1 MSTQP
6 NSFFNVVM
14 PPLGQVEQLVQ
25 PMFINAA
32 HQQMPSPFCADGTH
46 TIQFLNGSVSI
57 VGRPLPPLCLTVV
70 AVDHRPHQQTPAGPL
85 PVTNVVL
92 RNGDGQRVEAS
103 AWQQQAGALAALNIG
118 STYWFTNCTARARY
132 QQLDCW
138 YRIGVDGKNAIVVPH
153 TAAPESTTPQN
164 GGLHDPFASTLEGQA
179 TTVQTGAGRTVN
191 QTHAPPA
198 AGPIEEEDENNNT
211 IDHRFGVPMRQQ
223 RRAAQLVGLR
233 ATRPIKDCFV
243 IERTTPMRNTIRNT
257 RGELCEI
264 RFLPLEDAQRPD
276 LVLETLIQH
285 LLDRVLE
292 GHPPPMLV
300 GLQLHPPGFDRPY
313 VIRLRP
319 PEQNNASALA
329 AAIERLNEQSAAGID
344 LLAGTTVT
352 KVLAVW
358 PLEPIRADAQRG
370 GGCDFDAEHHVSNT
384 VRSLVR
390 VVNPN
395 DRHCLARSVLLG
407 LRDRETRQPNG
418 GGRDTF
424 AAYAGRQ
431 DQHGA
436 PAVDLLRN
444 AGLPVDKQMYTLE
457 DVEQLQRWII
467 NEYGVGQ
474 IRLVV
479 FEKEQEYRIVF
490 KGEGVAA
497 HFNLCLLLERGHFN
511 YIGRIEQLFKIENYC
526 FDCERRATTRYHL
539 TGCKVVCRLCL
550 RFGAGFPCQ
559 PEQLPNGGSSS
570 RCWYRIGVDGKN
582 AIVVPHTAAPEST
595 TPQNGGL
602 HDPFASTLEGQATTV
617 QTGAGRTVNQ
627 THAPP
632 AAGPIEEEDE
642 NNNTIDHRFGVP
654 MRQQRRAAQL
664 VGLRATRPIK
674 DCFVIERT
682 TPMRNTIRNTR
693 GELCEIRFLPL
704 EDAQRP
710 DLVLETLIQ
719 HLLDRVLEGHPPPML
734 VGLQLHPPGFDR
746 PYVIR
751 LRPPEQ
757 NNASALAAAIERLNE
772 QSAAGIDLLAGTTV
786 TKVLA
791 VWPLEPIRADAQ
803 RGGGCDFDAEHHV
816 SNTVRSLVRVVN
828 PNDRHCLARSVLLGL
843 RDRETRQPNGGGR
856 DTFAAYAGRQDQHGA
871 PAVDLLRNAGLPV
884 DKQMYT
890 LEDVEQLQRWIINEY
905 GVGQI
910 RLVVFEKEQE
920 YRIVFKGEGVAAH
933 FNLCL
938 LLERGHFN
946 YIGRIEQLFK
956 IENYCFD
963 CERRATTRYH
973 LTGCKVVCRLCL
985 RFGAGF
991 PCQPEQLPNGGS
1003 SSRRCNE
1010 CGFVF
1015 PNDGCYDYHLA
1026 NMAPAPIDG
1035 RGQRQ
1040 RQPICQWR
1048 RFCRACG
1055 RVAYFGVHQ
1064 CAPLHRPAGPIDC
1077 RRCHGRHTLDE
1088 PCFIQPLLD
1097 RPAHQNNN
1105 NNNNNDDDDDDD
1117 DDADIL
1123 DDDEADD
1130 ELPLRLCFFDAETSQ
1145 ERPLQLNNQIAQKH
1159 VPLLIVA
1166 EVICEPCLRAGIS
1179 VNDGFGRRAPDCV
1192 CLCRMV
1198 RGQQLRQWSSPPFVN
1213 EAGDNTVPPN
1223 GAPTF
1228 NQRRFYFH
1236 SFDNEANDPIEQ
1248 FLLFLMKH
1256 GSKKAHTVCIAHNG
1270 GKYDFHLVLEA
1281 LHRRSIPPKRLCTT
1295 GLKIYSMKLRGL
1307 NQRRITFK
1315 DSINYFFCELDG
1327 LVKSF
1332 DLPQHLATVKP
1343 FFPYLYIQR
1352 QHLLRRLNGLP
1363 AIEHYSP
1370 DTMKVEKR
1378 TKFLRWH
1385 GDNNAD
1391 ANFQLREQLI
1401 LYCVNDVAILRE
1413 SVLRFRQLIGEHTQ
1427 GLDPFLC
1434 ASTAA
1439 GLALATLRR
1448 CFLPAN
1454 RLVHSP
1460 EGGYLRGRRASAESR
1475 RYIRFFELENEGAQV
1490 QCADWSI
1497 GEAHIEDSGYR
1508 VDGLWRRDPPLRPMA
1523 IEWMGCFYHGCPD
1536 CFPDRQQ
1543 KLAAGRTAEDLYE
1556 RTKRRL
1562 FELEHQHGCE
1572 LHVIWGCQWKERLRR
1587 DHELKQR
1594 YEAVFT
1600 PCPLDPRNDALR
1612 GGRTE
1617 PFKLHHVCADDEEV
1631 LCIDIV
1637 SLYPYVMKVNPFPV
1651 GNPRVLTR
1659 EVLLHPPTA
1668 PLPWTC
1674 PENNTFRG
1682 LLLVRVLA
1690 PRNIRVPLLG
1700 YRTKDERF
1708 TFPLC
1713 GVCADRRQQRPC
1725 RHGDDKRSWVCA
1737 YTHVELNK
1745 ALQLGY
1751 VVTDLFE
1758 VWDYAEWDDTLFSSY
1773 VNSFVG
1779 LKVQASGWPEGCD
1792 TEEQRQAFV
1801 AEFLRTEGIHLDP
1814 TKVAFNPG
1822 LRLIAKTLA
1831 NSLWGK
1837 LAQRV
1842 GHTEI
1847 QYTRTPAEFHK
1858 LIDDPTY
1865 DKLDFVHVSD
1875 HMDRV
1880 VVRKRPEFAKAPLT
1894 NCLPVA
1900 IFVTSYAR
1908 LHLYG
1913 YMEQVLALNNAELL
1927 YCDTDSIY
1935 YVNKIGA
1942 PCVPEGEALGQM
1954 KREHVDRRIVEFV
1967 AGGPKNYGIRHTARD
1982 GTDERANLK
1991 IRSFRLSYATQQ
2003 LINFDAMKELTL
2015 STYNIDGPI
2024 DDVIDNDELFV
2035 YGGGA
2040 HRAIRVS
2047 FPQIDRNVQADLFT
2061 REAHKDYRPFYAKG
2075 RVRPGM
2081 QTRPFGFVEDAPQPM
2096 NVEEQPP
2103 PPPPPAR
2110 RKRTLI
2116 EADPNQP
2123 GHSRWF

>member
-1 MSTQP
+1 
-6 NSFFNVVM
+6 M

-32 HQQMPSPFCADGTH
+32 HQQMPSPFCDDGTH

-70 AVDHRPHQQTPAGPL
+70 AVDHRPHQQTPAGLL

-103 AWQQQAGALAALNIG
+103 GWQHQAGALAALNIG

-153 TAAPESTTPQN
+153 FAAPQSTALQSD
-164 GGLHDPFASTLEGQA
+164 GLHHPFASTLGGQA
-179 TTVQTGAGRTVN
+179 TAVQTGAGRTVN
-191 QTHAPPA
+191 EARAPPA
-198 AGPIEEEDENNNT
+198 VGQIDDENNNT
-211 IDHRFGVPMRQQ
+211 LDHRFGVPIRARLPQ
-223 RRAAQLVGLR
+223 RRVAQLV
-233 ATRPIKDCFV
+233 TRPIEDCFV
-243 IERTTPMRNTIRNT
+243 IERTTPMRNTLRNT

-264 RFLPLEDAQRPD
+264 RFLPLEDAERPD

-319 PEQNNASALA
+319 PEQNNAAALA

-358 PLEPIRADAQRG
+358 PLEPIRADGQRG
-370 GGCDFDAEHHVSNT
+370 GACDFDAEHHVSNS
-384 VRSLVR
+384 VQSLVR

-395 DRHCLARSVLLG
+395 DRHCLARAVLLG

-424 AAYAGRQ
+424 TAYAGRQ

-436 PAVDLLRN
+436 QAVDLLRN
-444 AGLPVDKQMYTLE
+444 AGLPDDKQMYTLE

-467 NEYGVGQ
+467 NEHGVGH

-526 FDCERRATTRYHL
+526 FDCERRATTRYHM

-550 RFGAGFPCQ
+550 RCQMVGAVLVDVTNVASYFRMTVATTII
-559 PEQLPNGGSSS
+559 LPTWLPLRSMVEANANASQFVN
-570 RCWYRIGVDGKN
+570 GVDFVEP
-582 AIVVPHTAAPEST
+582 VVVS
-595 TPQNGGL
+595 L
-602 HDPFASTLEGQATTV
+602 ILASINV
-617 QTGAGRTVNQ
+617 
-627 THAPP
+627 
-632 AAGPIEEEDE
+632 
-642 NNNTIDHRFGVP
+642 
-654 MRQQRRAAQL
+654 
-664 VGLRATRPIK
+664 
-674 DCFVIERT
+674 
-682 TPMRNTIRNTR
+682 
-693 GELCEIRFLPL
+693 
-704 EDAQRP
+704 
-710 DLVLETLIQ
+710 
-719 HLLDRVLEGHPPPML
+719 
-734 VGLQLHPPGFDR
+734 
-746 PYVIR
+746 
-751 LRPPEQ
+751 
-757 NNASALAAAIERLNE
+757 
-772 QSAAGIDLLAGTTV
+772 
-786 TKVLA
+786 
-791 VWPLEPIRADAQ
+791 
-803 RGGGCDFDAEHHV
+803 HH
-816 SNTVRSLVRVVN
+816 S
-828 PNDRHCLARSVLLGL
+828 
-843 RDRETRQPNGGGR
+843 
-856 DTFAAYAGRQDQHGA
+856 
-871 PAVDLLRNAGLPV
+871 
-884 DKQMYT
+884 
-890 LEDVEQLQRWIINEY
+890 I
-905 GVGQI
+905 
-910 RLVVFEKEQE
+910 
-920 YRIVFKGEGVAAH
+920 
-933 FNLCL
+933 
-938 LLERGHFN
+938 
-946 YIGRIEQLFK
+946 
-956 IENYCFD
+956 
-963 CERRATTRYH
+963 
-973 LTGCKVVCRLCL
+973 
-985 RFGAGF
+985 
-991 PCQPEQLPNGGS
+991 
-1003 SSRRCNE
+1003 
-1010 CGFVF
+1010 
-1015 PNDGCYDYHLA
+1015 
-1026 NMAPAPIDG
+1026 
-1035 RGQRQ
+1035 
-1040 RQPICQWR
+1040 
-1048 RFCRACG
+1048 
-1055 RVAYFGVHQ
+1055 
-1064 CAPLHRPAGPIDC
+1064 APLDQLTVAV
-1077 RRCHGRHTLDE
+1077 GRHTLDE

-1105 NNNNNDDDDDDD
+1105 NNNDDDDDD

-1179 VNDGFGRRAPDCV
+1179 VNDGQGQRAPDCV
-1192 CLCRMV
+1192 CGTA
-1198 RGQQLRQWSSPPFVN
+1198 RGQQMRQWSSPPFVN
-1213 EAGDNTVPPN
+1213 GPGDNTVPPN

-1236 SFDNEANDPIEQ
+1236 SFDDEANDPIEQ

-1295 GLKIYSMKLRGL
+1295 GLKIYSMKLRGRH
-1307 NQRRITFK
+1307 QRRITFK
-1315 DSINYFFCELDG
+1315 DSINYFFCELDA

-1352 QHLLRRLNGLP
+1352 QHLLQRLNGLP
-1363 AIEHYSP
+1363 CVEHYAP

-1378 TKFLRWH
+1378 SKFLRWH
-1385 GDNNAD
+1385 GDNNNAD

-1427 GLDPFLC
+1427 GLDPFIC

-1508 VDGLWRRDPPLRPMA
+1508 VDGFWRRDPPLRPLA

-1556 RTKRRL
+1556 RTMRRL

-1651 GNPRVLTR
+1651 GNPMVLTR

-1713 GVCADRRQQRPC
+1713 GLCADRRQQRPC
-1725 RHGDDKRSWVCA
+1725 RHDDDKRSWVCA

-1858 LIDDPTY
+1858 LLDDPTY

-1913 YMEQVLALNNAELL
+1913 YMEQVLAMNNAELL

-2003 LINFDAMKELTL
+2003 LINFDVMKELTL

-2024 DDVIDNDELFV
+2024 DDVIDNDDLFI

-2047 FPQIDRNVQADLFT
+2047 FPQIDRNIQADLFT

-2081 QTRPFGFVEDAPQPM
+2081 QTRPFGYVEDAPQPM
-2096 NVEEQPP
+2096 NVEQHAQPP
-2103 PPPPPAR
+2103 PPPPPVR

>member
-1 MSTQP
+1 MRHISK
-6 NSFFNVVM
+6 
-14 PPLGQVEQLVQ
+14 
-25 PMFINAA
+25 
-32 HQQMPSPFCADGTH
+32 C
-46 TIQFLNGSVSI
+46 
-57 VGRPLPPLCLTVV
+57 RPLCLTVV

-103 AWQQQAGALAALNIG
+103 GWQHQASVLASLDIG
-118 STYWFTNCTARARY
+118 SAYWFTNCTARARY
-132 QQLDCW
+132 QHLDCW
-138 YRIGVDGKNAIVVPH
+138 YRIGVDGKTAIVVPH
-153 TAAPESTTPQN
+153 TAAP
-164 GGLHDPFASTLEGQA
+164 QA
-179 TTVQTGAGRTVN
+179 TTVQTGGGRTVN
-191 QTHAPPA
+191 QTLAPPA
-198 AGPIEEEDENNNT
+198 AGPIEEEDENNN
-211 IDHRFGVPMRQQ
+211 
-223 RRAAQLVGLR
+223 
-233 ATRPIKDCFV
+233 ATRPIEDCFV
-243 IERTTPMRNTIRNT
+243 IERTTPMRNTLRNT

-264 RFLPLEDAQRPD
+264 RFLPLEDAERPD

-319 PEQNNASALA
+319 PEQNNAATLA
-329 AAIERLNEQSAAGID
+329 AAIERLNEQSAAGIE

-358 PLEPIRADAQRG
+358 PLESVRADAQRG
-370 GGCDFDAEHHVSNT
+370 EAV
-384 VRSLVR
+384 
-390 VVNPN
+390 
-395 DRHCLARSVLLG
+395 VLL
-407 LRDRETRQPNG
+407 TR
-418 GGRDTF
+418 
-424 AAYAGRQ
+424 AGI
-431 DQHGA
+431 
-436 PAVDLLRN
+436 AVDKDL
-444 AGLPVDKQMYTLE
+444 YTLE
-457 DVEQLQRWII
+457 DVGHLQRLII
-467 NEYGVGQ
+467 NEHGVGQ

-497 HFNLCLLLERGHFN
+497 NFNLCLLLEHGHFN
-511 YIGRIEQLFKIENYC
+511 YVGRIEQLFKVPNYV
-526 FDCERRATTRYHL
+526 L
-539 TGCKVVCRLCL
+539 T
-550 RFGAGFPCQ
+550 
-559 PEQLPNGGSSS
+559 
-570 RCWYRIGVDGKN
+570 
-582 AIVVPHTAAPEST
+582 
-595 TPQNGGL
+595 
-602 HDPFASTLEGQATTV
+602 
-617 QTGAGRTVNQ
+617 
-627 THAPP
+627 
-632 AAGPIEEEDE
+632 
-642 NNNTIDHRFGVP
+642 
-654 MRQQRRAAQL
+654 
-664 VGLRATRPIK
+664 
-674 DCFVIERT
+674 
-682 TPMRNTIRNTR
+682 
-693 GELCEIRFLPL
+693 
-704 EDAQRP
+704 
-710 DLVLETLIQ
+710 
-719 HLLDRVLEGHPPPML
+719 
-734 VGLQLHPPGFDR
+734 
-746 PYVIR
+746 
-751 LRPPEQ
+751 
-757 NNASALAAAIERLNE
+757 
-772 QSAAGIDLLAGTTV
+772 
-786 TKVLA
+786 
-791 VWPLEPIRADAQ
+791 
-803 RGGGCDFDAEHHV
+803 
-816 SNTVRSLVRVVN
+816 
-828 PNDRHCLARSVLLGL
+828 
-843 RDRETRQPNGGGR
+843 
-856 DTFAAYAGRQDQHGA
+856 
-871 PAVDLLRNAGLPV
+871 
-884 DKQMYT
+884 
-890 LEDVEQLQRWIINEY
+890 
-905 GVGQI
+905 
-910 RLVVFEKEQE
+910 
-920 YRIVFKGEGVAAH
+920 
-933 FNLCL
+933 
-938 LLERGHFN
+938 
-946 YIGRIEQLFK
+946 
-956 IENYCFD
+956 
-963 CERRATTRYH
+963 
-973 LTGCKVVCRLCL
+973 
-985 RFGAGF
+985 
-991 PCQPEQLPNGGS
+991 LPNGGS

-1015 PNDGCYDYHLA
+1015 PNDGCYDYHFA

-1040 RQPICQWR
+1040 RQPICHWR
-1048 RFCRACG
+1048 RFCRICG
-1055 RVAYFGVHQ
+1055 RVAYANNHQ
-1064 CAPLHRPAGPIDC
+1064 CAPLHRPVGPIDC

-1097 RPAHQNNN
+1097 RTAHQ
-1105 NNNNNDDDDDDD
+1105 NNNDDDDDDD

-1166 EVICEPCLRAGIS
+1166 EVICEPCLRAGIN

-1198 RGQQLRQWSSPPFVN
+1198 RGQQMRRWSSPPFVN
-1213 EAGDNTVPPN
+1213 GAGDNTPHPE
-1223 GAPTF
+1223 GAPAF

-1236 SFDNEANDPIEQ
+1236 SFDDEANDPIEQ

-1315 DSINYFFCELDG
+1315 DSINYFFCELDA

-1352 QHLLRRLNGLP
+1352 QHLLQRLNGLP
-1363 AIEHYSP
+1363 AIEYYSP

-1385 GDNNAD
+1385 GDNDAD
-1391 ANFQLREQLI
+1391 SNFQLREQLI
-1401 LYCVNDVAILRE
+1401 MYCVNDVAILRE

-1475 RYIRFFELENEGAQV
+1475 RYIRFFELENDGAQV
-1490 QCADWSI
+1490 QCADWSV

-1508 VDGLWRRDPPLRPMA
+1508 VDGLWRREPPLRPLA
-1523 IEWMGCFYHGCPD
+1523 IEWMGCFYHGCPE

-1556 RTKRRL
+1556 RTMRRL

-1600 PCPLDPRNDALR
+1600 PCPLDPRTDALR

-1651 GNPRVLTR
+1651 GNPMVLTR

-1713 GVCADRRQQRPC
+1713 GLCADRRQQRPC
-1725 RHGDDKRSWVCA
+1725 LHGDDKRSWVCA

-1792 TEEQRQAFV
+1792 AEEQRQAFV

-1814 TKVAFNPG
+1814 TKMAFNPG

-1858 LIDDPTY
+1858 LLDDPTY

-1954 KREHVDRRIVEFV
+1954 KRELVDRRIVEFV

-1982 GTDERANLK
+1982 GADERANLK

-2024 DDVIDNDELFV
+2024 DDVIDNDDLFV

-2081 QTRPFGFVEDAPQPM
+2081 QTRPFGYVEDAPQPM
-2096 NVEEQPP
+2096 DVEQHAQPP
-2103 PPPPPAR
+2103 PLPPTER

-2116 EADPNQP
+2116 EADPTQP

>member
-1 MSTQP
+1 
-6 NSFFNVVM
+6 M
-14 PPLGQVEQLVQ
+14 PPLGHVEQLVQ

-118 STYWFTNCTARARY
+118 GTYWFTNCTARARY

-153 TAAPESTTPQN
+153 TAAPESTAPQS
-164 GGLHDPFASTLEGQA
+164 GGLHHSFASTLGGQA

-191 QTHAPPA
+191 QTRVPPA
-198 AGPIEEEDENNNT
+198 AGPVDDENNNT
-211 IDHRFGVPMRQQ
+211 IDHRFGVPMRHQ

-233 ATRPIKDCFV
+233 ATRPIEDCFV
-243 IERTTPMRNTIRNT
+243 IERTTPMRNTLRNT

-264 RFLPLEDAQRPD
+264 RFLPLEDAERPD

-319 PEQNNASALA
+319 PEQNNAAALA

-344 LLAGTTVT
+344 LLAGSTVT

-358 PLEPIRADAQRG
+358 PLEPIRADSQRG
-370 GGCDFDAEHHVSNT
+370 GGCDFDAEHHVSNS
-384 VRSLVR
+384 VQSLVR

-395 DRHCLARSVLLG
+395 DRHCLARAVLLG

-418 GGRDTF
+418 GGRDVF
-424 AAYAGRQ
+424 AAYAERQ

-436 PAVDLLRN
+436 QAVDLLRN
-444 AGLPVDKQMYTLE
+444 AGLPVDKQTYTLE
-457 DVEQLQRWII
+457 DVEQLQQWINNMNGI
-467 NEYGVGQ
+467 GQ

-490 KGEGVAA
+490 KGEGVA
-497 HFNLCLLLERGHFN
+497 
-511 YIGRIEQLFKIENYC
+511 
-526 FDCERRATTRYHL
+526 T
-539 TGCKVVCRLCL
+539 
-550 RFGAGFPCQ
+550 
-559 PEQLPNGGSSS
+559 
-570 RCWYRIGVDGKN
+570 
-582 AIVVPHTAAPEST
+582 ST
-595 TPQNGGL
+595 TLVALSNYSKCP
-602 HDPFASTLEGQATTV
+602 TTV
-617 QTGAGRTVNQ
+617 WTVSDEQMRVTTQLDVKLYVASAFDSVPDSRVNRNSCQ
-627 THAPP
+627 M
-632 AAGPIEEEDE
+632 IEA
-642 NNNTIDHRFGVP
+642 F
-654 MRQQRRAAQL
+654 L
-664 VGLRATRPIK
+664 VDATNVAS
-674 DCFVIERT
+674 FFRT
-682 TPMRNTIRNTR
+682 TTAIITI
-693 GELCEIRFLPL
+693 LPTWL
-704 EDAQRP
+704 
-710 DLVLETLIQ
+710 
-719 HLLDRVLEGHPPPML
+719 PPRSMAE
-734 VGLQLHPPGFDR
+734 V
-746 PYVIR
+746 
-751 LRPPEQ
+751 
-757 NNASALAAAIERLNE
+757 NANDNQFVNGVVS
-772 QSAAGIDLLAGTTV
+772 
-786 TKVLA
+786 
-791 VWPLEPIRADAQ
+791 
-803 RGGGCDFDAEHHV
+803 AEHVVV
-816 SNTVRSLVRVVN
+816 SLMQTTI
-828 PNDRHCLARSVLLGL
+828 SV
-843 RDRETRQPNGGGR
+843 
-856 DTFAAYAGRQDQHGA
+856 HHS
-871 PAVDLLRNAGLPV
+871 
-884 DKQMYT
+884 
-890 LEDVEQLQRWIINEY
+890 I
-905 GVGQI
+905 
-910 RLVVFEKEQE
+910 
-920 YRIVFKGEGVAAH
+920 
-933 FNLCL
+933 
-938 LLERGHFN
+938 
-946 YIGRIEQLFK
+946 
-956 IENYCFD
+956 
-963 CERRATTRYH
+963 
-973 LTGCKVVCRLCL
+973 
-985 RFGAGF
+985 
-991 PCQPEQLPNGGS
+991 
-1003 SSRRCNE
+1003 
-1010 CGFVF
+1010 
-1015 PNDGCYDYHLA
+1015 
-1026 NMAPAPIDG
+1026 
-1035 RGQRQ
+1035 
-1040 RQPICQWR
+1040 
-1048 RFCRACG
+1048 
-1055 RVAYFGVHQ
+1055 
-1064 CAPLHRPAGPIDC
+1064 APLDQLTVAVVMDGTHWTSPA
-1077 RRCHGRHTLDE
+1077 
-1088 PCFIQPLLD
+1088 
-1097 RPAHQNNN
+1097 
-1105 NNNNNDDDDDDD
+1105 
-1117 DDADIL
+1117 
-1123 DDDEADD
+1123 
-1130 ELPLRLCFFDAETSQ
+1130 FFDAETSQ

-1198 RGQQLRQWSSPPFVN
+1198 RGQQMRRWSSPPFVN
-1213 EAGDNTVPPN
+1213 RPGDNTVPPN

-1236 SFDNEANDPIEQ
+1236 SFDDEANDPIEQ
-1248 FLLFLMKH
+1248 FLIFLMKH

-1295 GLKIYSMKLRGL
+1295 GLKIYSMKLRGRH
-1307 NQRRITFK
+1307 QRRITFK
-1315 DSINYFFCELDG
+1315 DSINYFFCELDA

-1352 QHLLRRLNGLP
+1352 QHLLQRLNGLP

-1370 DTMKVEKR
+1370 DTMKIEKR

-1385 GDNNAD
+1385 ADNNTNAK
-1391 ANFQLREQLI
+1391 FQLREQLI

-1490 QCADWSI
+1490 QCADWSV

-1508 VDGLWRRDPPLRPMA
+1508 VDGLWRRDPPLRPLA
-1523 IEWMGCFYHGCPD
+1523 IEWMGCFYHGCPE

-1556 RTKRRL
+1556 RTMRRL

-1651 GNPRVLTR
+1651 GNPMVLTR

-1713 GVCADRRQQRPC
+1713 GLCADRRQQRPC
-1725 RHGDDKRSWVCA
+1725 RHDDDKRSWVCA

-1779 LKVQASGWPEGCD
+1779 LKVQASGWPEGCE

-1858 LIDDPTY
+1858 LLDDPTY

-1927 YCDTDSIY
+1927 YCD
-1935 YVNKIGA
+1935 
-1942 PCVPEGEALGQM
+1942 
-1954 KREHVDRRIVEFV
+1954 
-1967 AGGPKNYGIRHTARD
+1967 
-1982 GTDERANLK
+1982 
-1991 IRSFRLSYATQQ
+1991 LS
-2003 LINFDAMKELTL
+2003 
-2015 STYNIDGPI
+2015 ST
-2024 DDVIDNDELFV
+2024 V
-2035 YGGGA
+2035 
-2040 HRAIRVS
+2040 
-2047 FPQIDRNVQADLFT
+2047 
-2061 REAHKDYRPFYAKG
+2061 
-2075 RVRPGM
+2075 
-2081 QTRPFGFVEDAPQPM
+2081 
-2096 NVEEQPP
+2096 
-2103 PPPPPAR
+2103 
-2110 RKRTLI
+2110 
-2116 EADPNQP
+2116 
-2123 GHSRWF
+2123 

>member
-6 NSFFNVVM
+6 SGFFNVAM

-32 HQQMPSPFCADGTH
+32 HQQMPSLFCDDGTH

-103 AWQQQAGALAALNIG
+103 GWQHQAGALAALNIG

-138 YRIGVDGKNAIVVPH
+138 YRIGVDGKNVIVVPH
-153 TAAPESTTPQN
+153 TAAPQSTGPQS
-164 GGLHDPFASTLEGQA
+164 GGLHHPFDSTLGRQA

-191 QTHAPPA
+191 QTRAPPA
-198 AGPIEEEDENNNT
+198 TGPIEDENNNT
-211 IDHRFGVPMRQQ
+211 IEHRFGVPMRHQ
-223 RRAAQLVGLR
+223 RRAAQLV
-233 ATRPIKDCFV
+233 AD
-243 IERTTPMRNTIRNT
+243 
-257 RGELCEI
+257 
-264 RFLPLEDAQRPD
+264 DANAQ
-276 LVLETLIQH
+276 
-285 LLDRVLE
+285 
-292 GHPPPMLV
+292 HPPQHQGRTLRNPLLAS
-300 GLQLHPPGFDRPY
+300 GRRLAARPRARGANSTLARPCAGRSPASDAF
-313 VIRLRP
+313 IRLRP
-319 PEQNNASALA
+319 PEQNNAAALA

-344 LLAGTTVT
+344 LLAGITVT

-436 PAVDLLRN
+436 QAVDLLRN

-457 DVEQLQRWII
+457 DVEQLQQWII

-526 FDCERRATTRYHL
+526 FDCA
-539 TGCKVVCRLCL
+539 
-550 RFGAGFPCQ
+550 
-559 PEQLPNGGSSS
+559 
-570 RCWYRIGVDGKN
+570 
-582 AIVVPHTAAPEST
+582 
-595 TPQNGGL
+595 
-602 HDPFASTLEGQATTV
+602 
-617 QTGAGRTVNQ
+617 
-627 THAPP
+627 
-632 AAGPIEEEDE
+632 
-642 NNNTIDHRFGVP
+642 
-654 MRQQRRAAQL
+654 
-664 VGLRATRPIK
+664 
-674 DCFVIERT
+674 
-682 TPMRNTIRNTR
+682 
-693 GELCEIRFLPL
+693 
-704 EDAQRP
+704 
-710 DLVLETLIQ
+710 
-719 HLLDRVLEGHPPPML
+719 
-734 VGLQLHPPGFDR
+734 
-746 PYVIR
+746 
-751 LRPPEQ
+751 
-757 NNASALAAAIERLNE
+757 
-772 QSAAGIDLLAGTTV
+772 
-786 TKVLA
+786 
-791 VWPLEPIRADAQ
+791 
-803 RGGGCDFDAEHHV
+803 
-816 SNTVRSLVRVVN
+816 
-828 PNDRHCLARSVLLGL
+828 
-843 RDRETRQPNGGGR
+843 
-856 DTFAAYAGRQDQHGA
+856 
-871 PAVDLLRNAGLPV
+871 
-884 DKQMYT
+884 
-890 LEDVEQLQRWIINEY
+890 
-905 GVGQI
+905 
-910 RLVVFEKEQE
+910 
-920 YRIVFKGEGVAAH
+920 
-933 FNLCL
+933 
-938 LLERGHFN
+938 
-946 YIGRIEQLFK
+946 
-956 IENYCFD
+956 
-963 CERRATTRYH
+963 RRATTRYH

-1088 PCFIQPLLD
+1088 PCFIQPLLG
-1097 RPAHQNNN
+1097 RPAHQN
-1105 NNNNNDDDDDDD
+1105 NNNNNDDDDDDND

-1370 DTMKVEKR
+1370 DTMKIEKR

-1391 ANFQLREQLI
+1391 AKNTPKAL
-1401 LYCVNDVAILRE
+1401 
-1413 SVLRFRQLIGEHTQ
+1413 T
-1427 GLDPFLC
+1427 PFS
-1434 ASTAA
+1434 A
-1439 GLALATLRR
+1439 LRR
-1448 CFLPAN
+1448 PPA
-1454 RLVHSP
+1454 SP
-1460 EGGYLRGRRASAESR
+1460 SR
-1475 RYIRFFELENEGAQV
+1475 RSAAASSPPTVWCTHQKAATF
-1490 QCADWSI
+1490 
-1497 GEAHIEDSGYR
+1497 
-1508 VDGLWRRDPPLRPMA
+1508 VDD
-1523 IEWMGCFYHGCPD
+1523 
-1536 CFPDRQQ
+1536 
-1543 KLAAGRTAEDLYE
+1543 
-1556 RTKRRL
+1556 
-1562 FELEHQHGCE
+1562 
-1572 LHVIWGCQWKERLRR
+1572 
-1587 DHELKQR
+1587 
-1594 YEAVFT
+1594 
-1600 PCPLDPRNDALR
+1600 
-1612 GGRTE
+1612 GGR
-1617 PFKLHHVCADDEEV
+1617 P
-1631 LCIDIV
+1631 
-1637 SLYPYVMKVNPFPV
+1637 
-1651 GNPRVLTR
+1651 
-1659 EVLLHPPTA
+1659 
-1668 PLPWTC
+1668 
-1674 PENNTFRG
+1674 
-1682 LLLVRVLA
+1682 LA
-1690 PRNIRVPLLG
+1690 P
-1700 YRTKDERF
+1700 
-1708 TFPLC
+1708 
-1713 GVCADRRQQRPC
+1713 
-1725 RHGDDKRSWVCA
+1725 
-1737 YTHVELNK
+1737 
-1745 ALQLGY
+1745 
-1751 VVTDLFE
+1751 
-1758 VWDYAEWDDTLFSSY
+1758 
-1773 VNSFVG
+1773 
-1779 LKVQASGWPEGCD
+1779 
-1792 TEEQRQAFV
+1792 
-1801 AEFLRTEGIHLDP
+1801 
-1814 TKVAFNPG
+1814 
-1822 LRLIAKTLA
+1822 
-1831 NSLWGK
+1831 
-1837 LAQRV
+1837 
-1842 GHTEI
+1842 
-1847 QYTRTPAEFHK
+1847 
-1858 LIDDPTY
+1858 
-1865 DKLDFVHVSD
+1865 
-1875 HMDRV
+1875 
-1880 VVRKRPEFAKAPLT
+1880 
-1894 NCLPVA
+1894 
-1900 IFVTSYAR
+1900 
-1908 LHLYG
+1908 
-1913 YMEQVLALNNAELL
+1913 
-1927 YCDTDSIY
+1927 
-1935 YVNKIGA
+1935 
-1942 PCVPEGEALGQM
+1942 
-1954 KREHVDRRIVEFV
+1954 
-1967 AGGPKNYGIRHTARD
+1967 
-1982 GTDERANLK
+1982 
-1991 IRSFRLSYATQQ
+1991 
-2003 LINFDAMKELTL
+2003 
-2015 STYNIDGPI
+2015 
-2024 DDVIDNDELFV
+2024 
-2035 YGGGA
+2035 
-2040 HRAIRVS
+2040 
-2047 FPQIDRNVQADLFT
+2047 
-2061 REAHKDYRPFYAKG
+2061 
-2075 RVRPGM
+2075 
-2081 QTRPFGFVEDAPQPM
+2081 
-2096 NVEEQPP
+2096 
-2103 PPPPPAR
+2103 
-2110 RKRTLI
+2110 
-2116 EADPNQP
+2116 
-2123 GHSRWF
+2123 

>member
-32 HQQMPSPFCADGTH
+32 HQQMPV
-46 TIQFLNGSVSI
+46 FL
-57 VGRPLPPLCLTVV
+57 PLCLTVV

-153 TAAPESTTPQN
+153 TAAPESTAPQN

-198 AGPIEEEDENNNT
+198 AGPIEEEDENNN
-211 IDHRFGVPMRQQ
+211 
-223 RRAAQLVGLR
+223 

-292 GHPPPMLV
+292 DHPPPMLV

-370 GGCDFDAEHHVSNT
+370 GACDFDAEHHVSNS
-384 VRSLVR
+384 VQSLVR

-395 DRHCLARSVLLG
+395 DRHCLARAVLLG

-424 AAYAGRQ
+424 TAYAGRQ

-436 PAVDLLRN
+436 QAVDLLRN
-444 AGLPVDKQMYTLE
+444 AGLPDDKQMYTLE

-467 NEYGVGQ
+467 NEHGVGH

-526 FDCERRATTRYHL
+526 FDCERRATTRYH
-539 TGCKVVCRLCL
+539 
-550 RFGAGFPCQ
+550 
-559 PEQLPNGGSSS
+559 
-570 RCWYRIGVDGKN
+570 
-582 AIVVPHTAAPEST
+582 
-595 TPQNGGL
+595 
-602 HDPFASTLEGQATTV
+602 
-617 QTGAGRTVNQ
+617 
-627 THAPP
+627 
-632 AAGPIEEEDE
+632 
-642 NNNTIDHRFGVP
+642 
-654 MRQQRRAAQL
+654 M
-664 VGLRATRPIK
+664 
-674 DCFVIERT
+674 
-682 TPMRNTIRNTR
+682 
-693 GELCEIRFLPL
+693 
-704 EDAQRP
+704 
-710 DLVLETLIQ
+710 
-719 HLLDRVLEGHPPPML
+719 
-734 VGLQLHPPGFDR
+734 
-746 PYVIR
+746 
-751 LRPPEQ
+751 
-757 NNASALAAAIERLNE
+757 
-772 QSAAGIDLLAGTTV
+772 
-786 TKVLA
+786 
-791 VWPLEPIRADAQ
+791 
-803 RGGGCDFDAEHHV
+803 
-816 SNTVRSLVRVVN
+816 
-828 PNDRHCLARSVLLGL
+828 
-843 RDRETRQPNGGGR
+843 
-856 DTFAAYAGRQDQHGA
+856 
-871 PAVDLLRNAGLPV
+871 
-884 DKQMYT
+884 
-890 LEDVEQLQRWIINEY
+890 
-905 GVGQI
+905 
-910 RLVVFEKEQE
+910 
-920 YRIVFKGEGVAAH
+920 
-933 FNLCL
+933 
-938 LLERGHFN
+938 
-946 YIGRIEQLFK
+946 
-956 IENYCFD
+956 
-963 CERRATTRYH
+963 
-973 LTGCKVVCRLCL
+973 TGCKVVCRLCL

-1003 SSRRCNE
+1003 SSRRCDE

-1015 PNDGCYDYHLA
+1015 PNDGCYNYHLA

-1064 CAPLHRPAGPIDC
+1064 CAPLHRPDGPIDC

-1097 RPAHQNNN
+1097 RPAHQNNNNNN

-1523 IEWMGCFYHGCPD
+1523 IEWMGCFYHGYPD

-1556 RTKRRL
+1556 RTMRRL
-1562 FELEHQHGCE
+1562 FELEQ
-1572 LHVIWGCQWKERLRR
+1572 
-1587 DHELKQR
+1587 
-1594 YEAVFT
+1594 
-1600 PCPLDPRNDALR
+1600 
-1612 GGRTE
+1612 
-1617 PFKLHHVCADDEEV
+1617 
-1631 LCIDIV
+1631 
-1637 SLYPYVMKVNPFPV
+1637 
-1651 GNPRVLTR
+1651 
-1659 EVLLHPPTA
+1659 
-1668 PLPWTC
+1668 
-1674 PENNTFRG
+1674 
-1682 LLLVRVLA
+1682 
-1690 PRNIRVPLLG
+1690 
-1700 YRTKDERF
+1700 
-1708 TFPLC
+1708 
-1713 GVCADRRQQRPC
+1713 
-1725 RHGDDKRSWVCA
+1725 
-1737 YTHVELNK
+1737 
-1745 ALQLGY
+1745 
-1751 VVTDLFE
+1751 
-1758 VWDYAEWDDTLFSSY
+1758 
-1773 VNSFVG
+1773 
-1779 LKVQASGWPEGCD
+1779 
-1792 TEEQRQAFV
+1792 
-1801 AEFLRTEGIHLDP
+1801 
-1814 TKVAFNPG
+1814 
-1822 LRLIAKTLA
+1822 
-1831 NSLWGK
+1831 
-1837 LAQRV
+1837 
-1842 GHTEI
+1842 
-1847 QYTRTPAEFHK
+1847 
-1858 LIDDPTY
+1858 
-1865 DKLDFVHVSD
+1865 
-1875 HMDRV
+1875 
-1880 VVRKRPEFAKAPLT
+1880 
-1894 NCLPVA
+1894 
-1900 IFVTSYAR
+1900 TS
-1908 LHLYG
+1908 
-1913 YMEQVLALNNAELL
+1913 
-1927 YCDTDSIY
+1927 
-1935 YVNKIGA
+1935 
-1942 PCVPEGEALGQM
+1942 
-1954 KREHVDRRIVEFV
+1954 
-1967 AGGPKNYGIRHTARD
+1967 
-1982 GTDERANLK
+1982 
-1991 IRSFRLSYATQQ
+1991 
-2003 LINFDAMKELTL
+2003 
-2015 STYNIDGPI
+2015 
-2024 DDVIDNDELFV
+2024 
-2035 YGGGA
+2035 
-2040 HRAIRVS
+2040 
-2047 FPQIDRNVQADLFT
+2047 
-2061 REAHKDYRPFYAKG
+2061 
-2075 RVRPGM
+2075 M
-2081 QTRPFGFVEDAPQPM
+2081 Q
-2096 NVEEQPP
+2096 
-2103 PPPPPAR
+2103 
-2110 RKRTLI
+2110 
-2116 EADPNQP
+2116 
-2123 GHSRWF
+2123 

>member
-1 MSTQP
+1 
-6 NSFFNVVM
+6 M
-14 PPLGQVEQLVQ
+14 PPLGHVEQLVQ

-138 YRIGVDGKNAIVVPH
+138 YRIGVNGKNAIVVPH
-153 TAAPESTTPQN
+153 TAAPESTAPQSD
-164 GGLHDPFASTLEGQA
+164 GLHHPFASTLGGQA
-179 TTVQTGAGRTVN
+179 TAVQTGAGRTVN
-191 QTHAPPA
+191 QTRVPPA
-198 AGPIEEEDENNNT
+198 AGPVDDENNNT
-211 IDHRFGVPMRQQ
+211 IDHRFGVPIRARLPQ

-233 ATRPIKDCFV
+233 ATRPIEDCFV
-243 IERTTPMRNTIRNT
+243 IERTTPMRNTLRNT
-257 RGELCEI
+257 KGELCEI

-384 VRSLVR
+384 MQSLVR

-395 DRHCLARSVLLG
+395 DRHCLARAVLLG

-418 GGRDTF
+418 GGRDAF

-431 DQHGA
+431 DEHGA
-436 PAVDLLRN
+436 QAMDLLRN

-457 DVEQLQRWII
+457 DVQQLQQWINNMNGI
-467 NEYGVGQ
+467 GQ

-490 KGEGVAA
+490 KGDGMAA
-497 HFNLCLLLERGHFN
+497 RFNLCLLLEHGHFN
-511 YIGRIEQLFKIENYC
+511 YVGRIEQL
-526 FDCERRATTRYHL
+526 
-539 TGCKVVCRLCL
+539 
-550 RFGAGFPCQ
+550 
-559 PEQLPNGGSSS
+559 
-570 RCWYRIGVDGKN
+570 
-582 AIVVPHTAAPEST
+582 
-595 TPQNGGL
+595 
-602 HDPFASTLEGQATTV
+602 
-617 QTGAGRTVNQ
+617 
-627 THAPP
+627 
-632 AAGPIEEEDE
+632 
-642 NNNTIDHRFGVP
+642 
-654 MRQQRRAAQL
+654 
-664 VGLRATRPIK
+664 
-674 DCFVIERT
+674 
-682 TPMRNTIRNTR
+682 
-693 GELCEIRFLPL
+693 
-704 EDAQRP
+704 
-710 DLVLETLIQ
+710 
-719 HLLDRVLEGHPPPML
+719 
-734 VGLQLHPPGFDR
+734 
-746 PYVIR
+746 
-751 LRPPEQ
+751 
-757 NNASALAAAIERLNE
+757 
-772 QSAAGIDLLAGTTV
+772 
-786 TKVLA
+786 
-791 VWPLEPIRADAQ
+791 
-803 RGGGCDFDAEHHV
+803 
-816 SNTVRSLVRVVN
+816 
-828 PNDRHCLARSVLLGL
+828 
-843 RDRETRQPNGGGR
+843 
-856 DTFAAYAGRQDQHGA
+856 
-871 PAVDLLRNAGLPV
+871 
-884 DKQMYT
+884 
-890 LEDVEQLQRWIINEY
+890 
-905 GVGQI
+905 
-910 RLVVFEKEQE
+910 
-920 YRIVFKGEGVAAH
+920 
-933 FNLCL
+933 
-938 LLERGHFN
+938 
-946 YIGRIEQLFK
+946 
-956 IENYCFD
+956 
-963 CERRATTRYH
+963 
-973 LTGCKVVCRLCL
+973 
-985 RFGAGF
+985 
-991 PCQPEQLPNGGS
+991 
-1003 SSRRCNE
+1003 
-1010 CGFVF
+1010 
-1015 PNDGCYDYHLA
+1015 
-1026 NMAPAPIDG
+1026 
-1035 RGQRQ
+1035 
-1040 RQPICQWR
+1040 
-1048 RFCRACG
+1048 
-1055 RVAYFGVHQ
+1055 
-1064 CAPLHRPAGPIDC
+1064 
-1077 RRCHGRHTLDE
+1077 
-1088 PCFIQPLLD
+1088 
-1097 RPAHQNNN
+1097 
-1105 NNNNNDDDDDDD
+1105 
-1117 DDADIL
+1117 
-1123 DDDEADD
+1123 
-1130 ELPLRLCFFDAETSQ
+1130 
-1145 ERPLQLNNQIAQKH
+1145 
-1159 VPLLIVA
+1159 
-1166 EVICEPCLRAGIS
+1166 
-1179 VNDGFGRRAPDCV
+1179 
-1192 CLCRMV
+1192 
-1198 RGQQLRQWSSPPFVN
+1198 
-1213 EAGDNTVPPN
+1213 
-1223 GAPTF
+1223 
-1228 NQRRFYFH
+1228 
-1236 SFDNEANDPIEQ
+1236 
-1248 FLLFLMKH
+1248 
-1256 GSKKAHTVCIAHNG
+1256 
-1270 GKYDFHLVLEA
+1270 
-1281 LHRRSIPPKRLCTT
+1281 
-1295 GLKIYSMKLRGL
+1295 
-1307 NQRRITFK
+1307 FK
-1315 DSINYFFCELDG
+1315 DSINYFFCELDA

-1352 QHLLRRLNGLP
+1352 QHLLQRLNGLP
-1363 AIEHYSP
+1363 SVEHYAP

-1378 TKFLRWH
+1378 AKFLRWH
-1385 GDNNAD
+1385 GENNNNN

-1508 VDGLWRRDPPLRPMA
+1508 VDGFWRRDPPLRPLA

-1556 RTKRRL
+1556 RTMRRL

-1651 GNPRVLTR
+1651 GNPMVLTR

-1725 RHGDDKRSWVCA
+1725 RHDDDKRSWVCA

-1858 LIDDPTY
+1858 LLDDPTY

-1913 YMEQVLALNNAELL
+1913 YMEQVLAMNNAELL

-2024 DDVIDNDELFV
+2024 DDVIDNDDLFI

-2047 FPQIDRNVQADLFT
+2047 FPQIDRNIQADLFT

-2081 QTRPFGFVEDAPQPM
+2081 QTRPFGYVEDAPQPM
-2096 NVEEQPP
+2096 NVEQHAQPP
-2103 PPPPPAR
+2103 PPPPVR

-2123 GHSRWF
+2123 GHS

>member
-1 MSTQP
+1 MVRISTRTPPYYHAYASP
-6 NSFFNVVM
+6 NGTVLPRVRQTTYASPNGTVPARARHRITMRTPNDVRVTQWNRTSTRT
-14 PPLGQVEQLVQ
+14 PPYYHAYAKRTYAI
-25 PMFINAA
+25 PINAHA
-32 HQQMPSPFCADGTH
+32 TQMYRYVRQCNAARCVPPSSTDPPPAE
-46 TIQFLNGSVSI
+46 
-57 VGRPLPPLCLTVV
+57 RKPRRLPPNAAADPLFPSGPPTGRASAQLQR
-70 AVDHRPHQQTPAGPL
+70 RPSSSKQKTFDGPL
-85 PVTNVVL
+85 PTQL
-92 RNGDGQRVEAS
+92 RTPSRRAGGQLHRRTS
-103 AWQQQAGALAALNIG
+103 FNAAADSLPP
-118 STYWFTNCTARARY
+118 S
-132 QQLDCW
+132 
-138 YRIGVDGKNAIVVPH
+138 
-153 TAAPESTTPQN
+153 
-164 GGLHDPFASTLEGQA
+164 
-179 TTVQTGAGRTVN
+179 GRTYS
-191 QTHAPPA
+191 
-198 AGPIEEEDENNNT
+198 
-211 IDHRFGVPMRQQ
+211 
-223 RRAAQLVGLR
+223 
-233 ATRPIKDCFV
+233 V
-243 IERTTPMRNTIRNT
+243 I
-257 RGELCEI
+257 
-264 RFLPLEDAQRPD
+264 
-276 LVLETLIQH
+276 V
-285 LLDRVLE
+285 
-292 GHPPPMLV
+292 
-300 GLQLHPPGFDRPY
+300 
-313 VIRLRP
+313 
-319 PEQNNASALA
+319 
-329 AAIERLNEQSAAGID
+329 
-344 LLAGTTVT
+344 
-352 KVLAVW
+352 
-358 PLEPIRADAQRG
+358 
-370 GGCDFDAEHHVSNT
+370 
-384 VRSLVR
+384 
-390 VVNPN
+390 
-395 DRHCLARSVLLG
+395 
-407 LRDRETRQPNG
+407 
-418 GGRDTF
+418 
-424 AAYAGRQ
+424 
-431 DQHGA
+431 
-436 PAVDLLRN
+436 
-444 AGLPVDKQMYTLE
+444 
-457 DVEQLQRWII
+457 
-467 NEYGVGQ
+467 
-474 IRLVV
+474 
-479 FEKEQEYRIVF
+479 
-490 KGEGVAA
+490 
-497 HFNLCLLLERGHFN
+497 
-511 YIGRIEQLFKIENYC
+511 
-526 FDCERRATTRYHL
+526 
-539 TGCKVVCRLCL
+539 
-550 RFGAGFPCQ
+550 
-559 PEQLPNGGSSS
+559 
-570 RCWYRIGVDGKN
+570 
-582 AIVVPHTAAPEST
+582 
-595 TPQNGGL
+595 
-602 HDPFASTLEGQATTV
+602 
-617 QTGAGRTVNQ
+617 
-627 THAPP
+627 
-632 AAGPIEEEDE
+632 
-642 NNNTIDHRFGVP
+642 
-654 MRQQRRAAQL
+654 
-664 VGLRATRPIK
+664 
-674 DCFVIERT
+674 
-682 TPMRNTIRNTR
+682 
-693 GELCEIRFLPL
+693 
-704 EDAQRP
+704 
-710 DLVLETLIQ
+710 
-719 HLLDRVLEGHPPPML
+719 
-734 VGLQLHPPGFDR
+734 
-746 PYVIR
+746 
-751 LRPPEQ
+751 
-757 NNASALAAAIERLNE
+757 
-772 QSAAGIDLLAGTTV
+772 
-786 TKVLA
+786 
-791 VWPLEPIRADAQ
+791 
-803 RGGGCDFDAEHHV
+803 
-816 SNTVRSLVRVVN
+816 
-828 PNDRHCLARSVLLGL
+828 
-843 RDRETRQPNGGGR
+843 
-856 DTFAAYAGRQDQHGA
+856 
-871 PAVDLLRNAGLPV
+871 
-884 DKQMYT
+884 
-890 LEDVEQLQRWIINEY
+890 
-905 GVGQI
+905 
-910 RLVVFEKEQE
+910 
-920 YRIVFKGEGVAAH
+920 
-933 FNLCL
+933 
-938 LLERGHFN
+938 
-946 YIGRIEQLFK
+946 
-956 IENYCFD
+956 
-963 CERRATTRYH
+963 
-973 LTGCKVVCRLCL
+973 
-985 RFGAGF
+985 
-991 PCQPEQLPNGGS
+991 
-1003 SSRRCNE
+1003 
-1010 CGFVF
+1010 
-1015 PNDGCYDYHLA
+1015 
-1026 NMAPAPIDG
+1026 
-1035 RGQRQ
+1035 
-1040 RQPICQWR
+1040 
-1048 RFCRACG
+1048 
-1055 RVAYFGVHQ
+1055 
-1064 CAPLHRPAGPIDC
+1064 
-1077 RRCHGRHTLDE
+1077 
-1088 PCFIQPLLD
+1088 
-1097 RPAHQNNN
+1097 
-1105 NNNNNDDDDDDD
+1105 
-1117 DDADIL
+1117 
-1123 DDDEADD
+1123 
-1130 ELPLRLCFFDAETSQ
+1130 CFFDAETSQ
-1145 ERPLQLNNQIAQKH
+1145 ERPLQLNNQIALKH

-1166 EVICEPCLRAGIS
+1166 EIICEPCIRAGIS

-1198 RGQQLRQWSSPPFVN
+1198 RGQQMRRWSSPPFVN
-1213 EAGDNTVPPN
+1213 EAGDNTLPPD

-1256 GSKKAHTVCIAHNG
+1256 GPKKAHTVCIAHNG

-1281 LHRRSIPPKRLCTT
+1281 LHRRSIPPKQLCTT
-1295 GLKIYSMKLRGL
+1295 GLKIYSMKLRGM

-1315 DSINYFFCELDG
+1315 DSINYFFCELDA

-1352 QHLLRRLNGLP
+1352 QHLLHRLNGLP

-1475 RYIRFFELENEGAQV
+1475 RYIRFFELENQGAQV
-1490 QCADWSI
+1490 QCADWSV

-1508 VDGLWRRDPPLRPMA
+1508 VDGLWRREPPLRPLA
-1523 IEWMGCFYHGCPD
+1523 IEWMGCFYHARARHRITTRTPNDVRVTQWYRTSTRTPPYYHAYAKRTYAIPINAHATQMYRYVRQCNAARCVPPSSTDPPPAERKPRRLPPNAAADPLFPSGPPTCRASAQLQRRPSSSKQKTFDGPLPTQLRTPSRRAGGQLHRRTSFNAAADSLPPSGRTYSVIVCFFDAETSQERPLQLNNQIALKHVPLLIVAEIICEPCIRAGISVNDGFGRRAPD
-1536 CFPDRQQ
+1536 CVCLCRMVRGQQMRRWSSPPFANEAGDNTLPPDGAPTFNQRRFYFHSFDNEANDPIEQFLLFLMKHGPKKAHTVCIAHNGGKYDFHLVLEALHRRSIPPKQLCTTGLKIYSMKLRGMNQRRITFKDSINYFFCELDALVKSFDLPQHLATVKPFFPYLYIQRQHLLHRLNGLPAIEHYSPDTMKVEKRTKFLRWHGDNNADANFQ
-1543 KLAAGRTAEDLYE
+1543 LREQLILYCVNDVAILRESVLRFRQLIGEHTQGLDPFLCASTAAGLALATLRRCFLPANRLVHSPEGGYLRGRRASAES
-1556 RTKRRL
+1556 RRYIRF
-1562 FELEHQHGCE
+1562 FELENQGAQVQCADWSVGEAHIEDSGYRVDGLWRREPPLRPLAIEWMGCFYARASLIDNKSWQPDE
-1572 LHVIWGCQWKERLRR
+1572 QPKTCTSWKERLRR

-1659 EVLLHPPTA
+1659 EVLLQPPTA

-1713 GVCADRRQQRPC
+1713 GLCADRRQQRPC
-1725 RHGDDKRSWVCA
+1725 RHDDDKRSWVCA

-1801 AEFLRTEGIHLDP
+1801 ADFLRTENIQIDP
-1814 TKVAFNPG
+1814 TKVTFNPG

-1858 LIDDPTY
+1858 LLDDPTY

-1913 YMEQVLALNNAELL
+1913 YMEQVLAMNNAELL

-2015 STYNIDGPI
+2015 LTYNIDGPI
-2024 DDVIDNDELFV
+2024 DDVIDNDDLFI

-2061 REAHKDYRPFYAKG
+2061 REEHKDYRPFYAKG

-2081 QTRPFGFVEDAPQPM
+2081 QTRPFGYVEDAPHPM
-2096 NVEEQPP
+2096 NVEQHAQPP
-2103 PPPPPAR
+2103 PAPPVR

-2116 EADPNQP
+2116 EADPNQL